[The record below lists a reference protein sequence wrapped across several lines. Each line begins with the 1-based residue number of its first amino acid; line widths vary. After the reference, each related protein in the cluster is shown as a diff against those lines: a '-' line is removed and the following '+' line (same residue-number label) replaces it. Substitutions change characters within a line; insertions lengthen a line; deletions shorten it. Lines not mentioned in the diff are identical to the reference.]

1 MKKRTITGIMDRS
14 KRIILILDSLD
25 LNGPAFAALN
35 IIPDLLTAGCA
46 ILVMARRG
54 GEHEEM
60 FRACGCDIRLFPHL
74 GVPLLGRSAI
84 DAARRFAPGIVHAH
98 SPVIARQALRIAN
111 AVGVSLVATIN
122 RLDSFEGLMNLKK
135 SPRTHLIALSEAVQE
150 KLINVAGFPRE
161 RITIIPHGLNL
172 KFFPALEERAHSS
185 EDRLPVVGTYGTL
198 IEQKGQRDF
207 LQAAKGVIKSGLDA
221 EFLIM
226 GHGPD
231 KPLLRELAE
240 QLQIS
245 RRLTFSAST
254 ITDSRNI
261 SNIDVFVEPTHREGF
276 GMSVLQ
282 AMATGVPVVA
292 CGVGGIFS
300 LIEDGKS
307 GLLVS
312 AGDIAGITKNI
323 CRLLRN
329 PALRVELAHN
339 ARQRVEKEFN
349 ARCIAQR
356 LLELYARLTVQ

>member
-1 MKKRTITGIMDRS
+1 MEKS
-14 KRIILILDSLD
+14 KRVLLVLESLD

-35 IIPDLLTAGCA
+35 LVPDLLTAGCSVM
-46 ILVMARRG
+46 VMARQG
-54 GEHEEM
+54 GEREDM
-60 FRACGCDIRLFPHL
+60 LRTVGCDVRLFPHL
-74 GVPLLGRSAI
+74 GVPLLGRAATE
-84 DAARRFAPGIVHAH
+84 AARKFEPGIVHAQ
-98 SPVIARQALRIAN
+98 SPAVALRARRL
-111 AVGVSLVATIN
+111 AAAAGAALVVTMN
-122 RLDSFEGLMNLKK
+122 RLDNFGSLSGLRNLAK
-135 SPRTHLIALSEAVQE
+135 THLIALSEAVQE
-150 KLINVAGFPRE
+150 KLINVGGFARE

-172 KFFPALEERAHSS
+172 KFFPALEERAQSA

-198 IEQKGQRDF
+198 TEQKGQRDF
-207 LQAAKGVIKSGLDA
+207 LQAAKGVIERGLDA

-231 KPLLRELAE
+231 KQLLREMAE
-240 QLQIS
+240 QLRIS

-261 SNIDVFVEPTHREGF
+261 SSIDVFVEPTHKEGF

-300 LIEDGKS
+300 LIEDGRS

-312 AGDIAGITKNI
+312 AGDVRGMTDNI
-323 CRLLRN
+323 CRLLEN
-329 PALRVELAHN
+329 PGLRVELAHN

-349 ARCIAQR
+349 AKRIVQR
-356 LLELYARLTVQ
+356 LLELYANLTDSSD